1 VRLCLEAYV
10 LTNMPLTE
18 DVLKELESLYN
29 YVDESELTVSYNRL
43 ELPHFLICDII
54 K

>member
-1 VRLCLEAYV
+1 
-10 LTNMPLTE
+10 LTNILLTE
-18 DVLKELESLYN
+18 DILKELESLYN

-43 ELPHFLICDII
+43 ELLHLLIYNII